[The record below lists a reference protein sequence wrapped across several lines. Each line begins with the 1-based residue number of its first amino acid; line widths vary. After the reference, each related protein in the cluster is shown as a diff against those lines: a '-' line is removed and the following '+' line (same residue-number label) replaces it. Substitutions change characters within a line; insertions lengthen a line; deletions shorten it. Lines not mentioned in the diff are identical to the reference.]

1 MSKET
6 HSFRVV
12 SNLDNY
18 TKDTLEKETG
28 NDELIVSVI
37 IIKATPLIVLM
48 QDKLVAVYDF
58 ATSILDDITV
68 NDDEINEVKA
78 AQLVKIIVPFS
89 WSTKVSQLNATAV
102 ASLSSSKASLAI
114 SRATTTFINN
124 SQARSLTRKIKKI
137 LKNWKIGK
145 IKNEI

>member
-58 ATSILDDITV
+58 ATSNLDDDIAV
-68 NDDEINEVKA
+68 YDDEINEVKA
-78 AQLVKIIVPFS
+78 VQLVKIIVPFS

-114 SRATTTFINN
+114 SRACTTFINKE
-124 SQARSLTRKIKKI
+124 SRQALTI
-137 LKNWKIGK
+137 
-145 IKNEI
+145 

>member
-58 ATSILDDITV
+58 ATSNLDDITV

-89 WSTKVSQLNATAV
+89 WSTKVSSIKVTPV

-137 LKNWKIGK
+137 LKN
-145 IKNEI
+145 

>member
-58 ATSILDDITV
+58 ATSNLDDITV

-89 WSTKVSQLNATAV
+89 WSTKVSSIKVTAV

-114 SRATTTFINN
+114 SRACTTFINKE
-124 SQARSLTRKIKKI
+124 SRQALTI
-137 LKNWKIGK
+137 
-145 IKNEI
+145 

>member
-58 ATSILDDITV
+58 ATSNLDDITV

-89 WSTKVSQLNATAV
+89 WSTKVSSVKVTPV

-137 LKNWKIGK
+137 LKN
-145 IKNEI
+145 

>member
-58 ATSILDDITV
+58 ATSNLDDITV

-89 WSTKVSQLNATAV
+89 WSTKVSSVKVTPV

-145 IKNEI
+145 IKK

>member
-58 ATSILDDITV
+58 ATSNLDDDIAV
-68 NDDEINEVKA
+68 YDDEINEVKA
-78 AQLVKIIVPFS
+78 VQLVKIIVPFS
-89 WSTKVSQLNATAV
+89 RSTKVSSIKVTAV

-114 SRATTTFINN
+114 SRACTTFINKN
-124 SQARSLTRKIKKI
+124 SSWKLDLIIRRKLINYI
-137 LKNWKIGK
+137 YQ
-145 IKNEI
+145 

>member
-58 ATSILDDITV
+58 ATSNLDDITV

-89 WSTKVSQLNATAV
+89 WSTKVSSLKVTAV
-102 ASLSSSKASLAI
+102 ASLSSSKASLAM
-114 SRATTTFINN
+114 SRACTTFINKE
-124 SQARSLTRKIKKI
+124 SRQALTLIPKRK
-137 LKNWKIGK
+137 LKYIN
-145 IKNEI
+145 